1 MMFLDG
7 IKKSATLL
15 VSAGLLSLMMVGCGS
30 TNGAADVGAAPV
42 PGGNE
47 LVVMSAA
54 NADQV
59 LASSPST
66 IGKIA
71 KMVDDIVD
79 DLPGVGV
86 LNNQIAQ
93 ASPGIDGSVA
103 VSKDDIACCS
113 LVSRDCSKGGSI
125 SVDSLSTDGGTVTFH
140 NCHEKS
146 VILDGTVMITYN
158 DGEYAARFTNVNAT
172 FSTGNLVLSD
182 AGLTAKGSTFDFAM
196 ASASGTVQ
204 GIDFGMRNT
213 RIHKDTSGTTI
224 SGSCAT
230 GCICCKWINLTTT
243 STLGF
248 QGTELVSGSLRL
260 DGANGTYMEVMANPN
275 CCVTTTLNGQ
285 PYATYDSIKDLP
297 QYNAVCPLP

>member
-15 VSAGLLSLMMVGCGS
+15 VGAGLLSLMMVGCGS

-47 LVVMSAA
+47 LVVMDGT

-59 LASSPST
+59 LASSVST
-66 IGKIA
+66 IGKVA
-71 KMVDDIVD
+71 KRIDDLVD

-86 LNNQIAQ
+86 ASSQIAQ

-103 VSKDDIACCS
+103 VSNDDVAFS

-140 NCHEKS
+140 SCHEKS
-146 VILDGTVMITYN
+146 VILDGTVMITYH

-182 AGLTAKGSTFDFAM
+182 AGLTAKGSTFDFAI
-196 ASASGTVQ
+196 ASASAMVQ
-204 GIDFGMRNT
+204 GIDIGIRNMK
-213 RIHKDTSGTTI
+213 IHKYTSGTTVD
-224 SGSCAT
+224 GSIAT
-230 GCICCKWINLTTT
+230 GCICCQWINVTTV
-243 STLGF
+243 SPLGF
-248 QGTELVSGSLRL
+248 QKTDLVSGTIRL
-260 DGANGTYMEVMANPN
+260 SGANGTYMEVMANPN
-275 CCVTTTLNGQ
+275 CCVTTTLNGK
-285 PYATYDSIKDLP
+285 PYATYDSIKNLP
-297 QYNAVCPLP
+297 KYNAVCPLP

>member
-1 MMFLDG
+1 MMMFFT
-7 IKKSATLL
+7 KFRRNASLL
-15 VSAGLLSLMMVGCGS
+15 LGAGLLSLMMAGCGS
-30 TNGAADVGAAPV
+30 TNGAADVGTAPT
-42 PGGNE
+42 PEAGE
-47 LVVMSAA
+47 LVVMSTT
-54 NADQV
+54 NAEQV

-71 KMVDDIVD
+71 KMVDDLVD

-86 LNNQIAQ
+86 VNSQIAQ
-93 ASPGIDGSVA
+93 ASPGVDGSVA
-103 VSKDDIACCS
+103 VSNDDAAFS
-113 LVSRDCSKGGSI
+113 LVSKDCSKGGSI

-140 NCHEKS
+140 NCHEKN

-196 ASASGTVQ
+196 ASASATIQ
-204 GIDFGMRNT
+204 GIEIGMRNT
-213 RIHKDTSGTTI
+213 RIHKDTSGTTV

-243 STLGF
+243 SPLGF
-248 QGTELVSGSLRL
+248 HGTDLVSGALRL
-260 DGANGTYMEVMANPN
+260 DGADGTYMEVIANPD
-275 CCVTTTLNGQ
+275 CCITTTLNGQ

-297 QYNAVCPLP
+297 QYNAVCPL